1 MADLDRLDGRIIAI
15 TGASKGMGLRFARAL
30 AAEGVKV
37 VLLARPSSQLDE
49 AAKEIAGA
57 LAIPCDVAQAEEV
70 RRAFRIIAGQH
81 GKLDALI
88 NNAGACLIH
97 KIEDTT
103 DQEIATEIGANLQ
116 GPIHCIREAIPLL
129 RAAGGG
135 DIINVSSE
143 SVLAPIPYLTLY
155 AATKAALES
164 LSRGLRVELKPDKIR
179 VTVLRSGHVAESSL
193 GNSWDPARAQQFHTE
208 IIATGMAGLTGP
220 GVAPETMASM
230 LVQLLKLPR
239 EAILDLVEIRAFD

>member
-1 MADLDRLDGRIIAI
+1 M
-15 TGASKGMGLRFARAL
+15 
-30 AAEGVKV
+30 
-37 VLLARPSSQLDE
+37 
-49 AAKEIAGA
+49 
-57 LAIPCDVAQAEEV
+57 

-155 AATKAALES
+155 ADCASS
-164 LSRGLRVELKPDKIR
+164 LSL
-179 VTVLRSGHVAESSL
+179 TRSG
-193 GNSWDPARAQQFHTE
+193 
-208 IIATGMAGLTGP
+208 
-220 GVAPETMASM
+220 
-230 LVQLLKLPR
+230 
-239 EAILDLVEIRAFD
+239 